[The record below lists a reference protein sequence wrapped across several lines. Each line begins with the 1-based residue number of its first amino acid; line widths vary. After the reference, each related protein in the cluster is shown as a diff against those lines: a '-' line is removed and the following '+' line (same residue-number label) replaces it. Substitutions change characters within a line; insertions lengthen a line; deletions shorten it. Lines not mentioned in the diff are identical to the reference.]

1 MKLSH
6 AWGATQDG
14 RVVVERSDRMW
25 STLEGNGKPLQYS
38 CMHAQLYP
46 ILFDSMKC
54 RPPGSSV
61 YVTLQARTLQW
72 VAILFSR
79 GSSQPRNWTQIDH
92 IAGRFFTIWATR
104 EALTHMHSWGKFW
117 TPKYTNRLK
126 NPTAIFEEPGT
137 KVGYCAYSLHTTPP
151 KRWAKHL
158 SLPSSQTPRPTPTL
172 TPYRE
177 QACLPFG
184 ELTRKRICCVFSLS
198 PAAPWAPIKSCLNF
212 LTDFQWTFIACG
224 RLRTL
229 VDNIIPICLCLPK
242 TLSLHVYL
250 CLCVSVYLIIR
261 IPVGRF
267 SII

>member
-6 AWGATQDG
+6 ACGATQD
-14 RVVVERSDRMW
+14 RQVMVERSDRMW
-25 STLEGNGKPLQYS
+25 STGEGNGKPLKYS

-46 ILFDSMKC
+46 ILFDPMEC
-54 RPPGSSV
+54 RLPGSFV

-72 VAILFSR
+72 VAIPFSR
-79 GSSQPRNWTQIDH
+79 GSSQPRKLTQIDH
-92 IAGRFFTIWATR
+92 IAGRFFTMWATR
-104 EALTHMHSWGKFW
+104 ETLTHMHSWG
-117 TPKYTNRLK
+117 KYTNRLK
-126 NPTAIFEEPGT
+126 NPTAIFEKPGA
-137 KVGYCAYSLHTTPP
+137 KVGYCAYSLHTTSP

-158 SLPSSQTPRPTPTL
+158 SLPSSQTPRPTPTF

-184 ELTRKRICCVFSLS
+184 ELTRKRTWCVFSLS
-198 PAAPWAPIKSCLNF
+198 PAAPRAPVKSCLNF

-224 RLRTL
+224 RPKTL
-229 VDNIIPICLCLPK
+229 VDNITPICLCLPK
-242 TLSLHVYL
+242 TLSLRVYL

-261 IPVGRF
+261 ISVGRF